1 MTAALFGSL
10 QDPNIK
16 ALEDEFDLFIDQDG
30 DLHWDLRRNILYYE
44 GAPIEFNA
52 AFGRSDV
59 FGENSYNKYYNAYLF
74 SNYVQANDSIS
85 KYNRDYERET
95 PYKLSNLIAA
105 RECGLMI
112 PHTEAGKEIK
122 RPDTIMKPITG
133 GHHARPGS
141 RFEVPV
147 ILQDRIVG
155 LNKRLFIIGADQF
168 TFGIATKEL
177 DYRDDPN
184 PALFV
189 SDINDGIVFQT
200 RALMRQ
206 LGLTFAAA
214 DFIDDGH
221 DTWFLEINSGPMF
234 AAFNNVVHGA
244 IAESLR
250 HNL

>member
-1 MTAALFGSL
+1 MTSVLFGSL
-10 QDPNIK
+10 DDPNIQ
-16 ALEDEFDLFIDQDG
+16 AVEQHFDQFIDQNG
-30 DLHWDLRRNILYYE
+30 DLHWDLRRNLLYYN
-44 GAPIEFNA
+44 GRPLEFNC
-52 AFGRSDV
+52 AFGRPDV

-74 SNYVQANDSIS
+74 ANYIQANDEIS
-85 KYNRDYERET
+85 VYNRDYERET

-112 PHTEAGKEIK
+112 PHTEAGKEIQ

-133 GHHARPGS
+133 GHHTRPGS

-147 ILQDRIVG
+147 ILQDRVVG
-155 LNKRLFIIGADQF
+155 LNKRLFIIGDDDF
-168 TFGIATKEL
+168 TFGIATREL

-184 PALFV
+184 PAVFV
-189 SDINDGIVFQT
+189 SEIKDGIVAQT

-234 AAFNNVVHGA
+234 AAFNNVAHGA
-244 IAESLR
+244 LAESLR
-250 HNL
+250 RNL